1 MFIML
6 NINFLSL
13 WMKSVNIHARGEKG
27 ASPFQVSSTPRLKNR
42 ESNACSAGYVLT
54 DYTAIKFHTHGD
66 PAIPREWVYPEKASC
81 DAFFQPVPH
90 DYELIVIALEYLNVK
105 ERVNQKFCTIV
116 FSFAS

>member
-13 WMKSVNIHARGEKG
+13 GMKSVNIHARGEKG
-27 ASPFQVSSTPRLKNR
+27 ASPCRMSNTPRLKNA

-54 DYTAIKFHTHGD
+54 DYTAIKFHSHGD
-66 PAIPREWVYPEKASC
+66 PAIPRDWVYPKEASC
-81 DAFFQPVPH
+81 NAFFQPVPH

-105 ERVNQKFCTIV
+105 ERVN
-116 FSFAS
+116 

>member
-13 WMKSVNIHARGEKG
+13 WMKIVNIHARSEKG
-27 ASPFQVSSTPRLKNR
+27 ASPCHVFSTPRLKNG

-54 DYTAIKFHTHGD
+54 DYTAIKFHSHGD

-105 ERVNQKFCTIV
+105 ERVNQNH
-116 FSFAS
+116 